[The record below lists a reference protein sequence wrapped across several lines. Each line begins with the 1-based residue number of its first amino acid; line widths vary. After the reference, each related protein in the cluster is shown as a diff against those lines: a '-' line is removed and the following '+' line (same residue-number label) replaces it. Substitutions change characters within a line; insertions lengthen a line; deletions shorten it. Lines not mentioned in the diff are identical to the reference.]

1 MKRRK
6 GPERDVTM
14 IELIHITF
22 MLGKRIHVSCESG
35 LTYTGHLIGVEPN
48 RVILDDAS
56 VRAADGTL
64 LVPPVHNLSVK
75 IPFSS
80 IDLFSLADK

>member
-1 MKRRK
+1 MRE
-6 GPERDVTM
+6 PN
-14 IELIHITF
+14 HITS
-22 MLGKRIHVSCESG
+22 MLGKRIHVLFENG
-35 LTYTGHLIGVEPN
+35 LTYTGHLIGVESN
-48 RVILDDAS
+48 RIILDNAS

-64 LVPPVHNLSVK
+64 LVPPVHNLSVR